1 MTSNVEAPPTD
12 GRRARGDRSRRAVLD
27 HAVQVAS
34 VEGLGG
40 LTFGSLATAA
50 PVNKSGIAGLF
61 GSKEGLQL
69 AVVDHARTT
78 FVEEVITPAR
88 AAEAGVARL
97 WALVGAWTAY
107 SRSRVFTGGCFFRA
121 AEVELDGRE
130 AGPVRDAVVA
140 VQAQWDGYLSHQV
153 ERAVDAGQLVPDAD
167 PEQVAFEID
176 ALLGAAN
183 DRSLLLGDDGV
194 YLRAHRAIRAALV
207 ARGADPAVLS

>member
-1 MTSNVEAPPTD
+1 MTLTREAEAAD

-34 VEGLGG
+34 VDGLAG
-40 LTFGSLATAA
+40 LTFGTLAAAA

-69 AVVDHARTT
+69 AVVAHARAR
-78 FVEEVITPAR
+78 FVEDVVAPAR
-88 AAEAGVARL
+88 AAEAGVPRL
-97 WALVGAWTAY
+97 WALVESWTDY

-121 AEVELDGRE
+121 TEVELDGRE

-140 VQAQWDGYLSHQV
+140 ARTQWDGYLRHQV
-153 ERAVDAGQLVPDAD
+153 ELAVDAGQLDPNTDA
-167 PEQVAFEID
+167 EQVAFEVN

-183 DRSLLLGDDGV
+183 DRSLLLGDDGA
-194 YLRAHRAIRAALV
+194 YARAHRAIRATLA
-207 ARGADPAVLS
+207 ARGAAAALG